1 VVDYKIAW
9 IYQKRDF
16 CLENTKK
23 NAPNGIGN
31 NENSRSGWNGLNNS
45 CSLLKFLN
53 CFSLLL

>member
-1 VVDYKIAW
+1 MVDYKIAW

-23 NAPNGIGN
+23 NALNGIGN

-53 CFSLLL
+53 C